1 MQSRD
6 LQQFGEPFE
15 VRLELHRQT
24 AFLRLS
30 GAFDQSSKEEL
41 EQRLF
46 EAGATE
52 HREII
57 LDLRQMVF
65 IGSSGLRFLL
75 EVWNLSRA
83 GGFDFA
89 VLPAEGAVRLLF
101 EKTELV
107 QVLPIVEEVADLSGV
122 LIGST
127 LDV

>member
-30 GAFDQSSKEEL
+30 GAFDQSSREEL

-46 EAGATE
+46 EAAATE
-52 HREII
+52 PREII
-57 LDLRQMVF
+57 LDLRQMLF

-101 EKTELV
+101 EKTELD